1 MHQHLTELNFLDNTL
16 IGANESRNVSETSD
30 SDQSFSSASTEK
42 NINWINKRFLR
53 KQLKR
58 KCKKKK
64 MKGSYQKNKKLEH
77 QEQKFQEKLLEIMEY
92 QDKMFNQTMCKT

>member
-1 MHQHLTELNFLDNTL
+1 MFQKHQ
-16 IGANESRNVSETSD
+16 IQIR
-30 SDQSFSSASTEK
+30 ASQVHQQKK
-42 NINWINKRFLR
+42 NINWINERFR

-58 KCKKKK
+58 KSKKKK
-64 MKGSYQKNKKLEH
+64 WKEAKKNKKLEH

>member
-30 SDQSFSSASTEK
+30 SDQSLSSASTEK

-64 MKGSYQKNKKLEH
+64 NERKLSK
-77 QEQKFQEKLLEIMEY
+77 EQKAGTSGTKVSR
-92 QDKMFNQTMCKT
+92 KTTWNNGISR